1 MRSRISARTAGAV
14 SVVVLAGSLVL
25 GGGAASGML
34 AARATTTAPAAGVP
48 GPAAVPGTT
57 RVIGVPSVLRP
68 ADWHMIAIRHYGHPA
83 DASGYSA
90 VVAPGRSGA
99 WAFGG
104 TNPGGNSVPVAERWI
119 AGQWRSSPLP
129 AHLTGFIGDAS
140 APSSRDI
147 WAVSYSSGYVLHW
160 NGARWRVAKSWR
172 QHGVL
177 TGVTALSATNV
188 WVFGTTTGGF
198 RGLGTWHF
206 NGRTWTRAQG
216 RANEIYRASAVS
228 GRDIWAVA
236 ANSHG
241 GFVEHYDGRTWQ
253 RARTGRLLAGTR
265 LDDVLA
271 VSRRDVWVVGNL
283 QTRHGDGRL
292 LIAHFDGR
300 HWKRAVTRWDGD
312 IGRLAPDGS
321 GGVWVSADNT
331 GASSDVL
338 IGHLPR
344 HGRPTWRTLRH
355 GLGSGVSDIAVS
367 RGTHDVW
374 LSGSF
379 LTRAGGDAALWSR
392 GPAPVTPAPVGR
404 VTISPANVGLLIFR
418 GWHQDLS
425 GLLDLTG
432 PISARRPSRD
442 PVAE

>member
-1 MRSRISARTAGAV
+1 MAPAA
-14 SVVVLAGSLVL
+14 SVAGS
-25 GGGAASGML
+25 
-34 AARATTTAPAAGVP
+34 AGVP
-48 GPAAVPGTT
+48 GPAH
-57 RVIGVPSVLRP
+57 VIGLPGRP
-68 ADWHMIAIRHYGHPA
+68 GLAGWRMTAIRHYGNRD

-90 VVAPGRSGA
+90 IVAPGRSTA
-99 WAFGG
+99 WALGG
-104 TNPGGNSVPVAERWI
+104 TNPGGASVPTAERWI
-119 AGQWRSSPLP
+119 GGRWRSWPLP
-129 AHLTGFIGDAS
+129 PHLTGFIGDAS

-160 NGARWRVAKSWR
+160 DGARWKVAKSWR
-172 QHGVL
+172 QHSVL

-206 NGRTWTRAQG
+206 NGRTWARARG

-241 GFVEHYDGRTWQ
+241 GFVEHYDGRSWQ

-271 VSRRDVWVVGNL
+271 LSRRNIWVVGNL
-283 QTRHGDGRL
+283 ETRHGDGRL
-292 LIAHFDGR
+292 LIAHFNGQ
-300 HWKRAVTRWDGD
+300 HWKRTVTRWRGD

-321 GGVWVSADNT
+321 GGVWVSADNS

-344 HGRPTWRTLRH
+344 QGRLTWVTLRD
-355 GLGSGVSDIAVS
+355 GLGSGVSDIAAS
-367 RGTHDVW
+367 RGTHRVW
-374 LSGSF
+374 LSGGF
-379 LTRAGGDAALWSR
+379 LTRTGGDAVIWSHS
-392 GPAPVTPAPVGR
+392 PARVTRVPAGR
-404 VTISPANVGLLIFR
+404 VAVSAQDAGPLIFR
-418 GWHQDLS
+418 TRHPELSPLFDL
-425 GLLDLTG
+425 DRPDT
-432 PISARRPSRD
+432 ARRPSRD
-442 PVAE
+442 PAAD